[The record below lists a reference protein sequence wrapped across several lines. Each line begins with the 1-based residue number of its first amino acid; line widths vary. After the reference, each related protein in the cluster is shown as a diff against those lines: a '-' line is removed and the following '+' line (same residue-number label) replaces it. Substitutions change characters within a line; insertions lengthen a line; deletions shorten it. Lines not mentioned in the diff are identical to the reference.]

1 MDLFKFLINSFVFVI
16 ESILGILTSIIM
28 ILFLMC
34 ALGVLVECL

>member
-34 ALGVLVECL
+34 ALGVLVECF